1 MHIKL
6 FQVNMDRDEDRLAF
20 CSLDSVKR
28 EAGAIPASI
37 YDKVF
42 EGDIDCANLEE
53 TYMLFN
59 RDDRPGAKVFRSMSV
74 SDVIAVRDPETGAET
89 YHFCDSV
96 GFEVV
101 AFDPEKTTDRT
112 NKEPKTIRVVLVEPG
127 QEAQLADVDPS
138 LEGLYSAIK
147 TDLIEAA
154 YPFED
159 DSEACIVCDEEGK
172 IKGRDLNRALRMDGD
187 GEIYDIVAGTFIVCG
202 CGGENFGSL
211 TEEQQ
216 KKYLELYRW
225 PERFFRADG
234 EIQAVQIKP
243 ADRGDAR

>member
-1 MHIKL
+1 MHITL
-6 FQVNMDRDEDRLAF
+6 YQVNMDRDEDRLAF
-20 CSLDSVKR
+20 CSLDTVKR
-28 EAGAIPASI
+28 EAGAIPAEI

-42 EGDIDCANLEE
+42 DGDIDCANLEE
-53 TYMLFN
+53 AYMLFN

-101 AFDPEKTTDRT
+101 DFAPEKTTDRT
-112 NKEPKTIRVVLVEPG
+112 NREPKTIRVVLVEPG
-127 QEAQLADVDPS
+127 KEARLADVDPS
-138 LEGLYSAIK
+138 LEGLYKVIRAEM
-147 TDLIEAA
+147 IEPV
-154 YPFED
+154 YPFE
-159 DSEACIVCDEEGK
+159 EQVCLICDEEGK
-172 IKGRDLNRALRMDGD
+172 LTGRELNRALRYGGE

-202 CGGENFGSL
+202 CDEENFSSL
-211 TEEQQ
+211 TEDQQ

-225 PERFFRADG
+225 PERFFRVGDD
-234 EIQAVQIKP
+234 IQAIQIKP

>member
-1 MHIKL
+1 MHITL
-6 FQVNMDRDEDRLAF
+6 YQVNMGRDNDRLAF
-20 CSLDSVKR
+20 CSLDTVKR
-28 EAGAIPASI
+28 EAGAIPAEI

-53 TYMLFN
+53 AYMLFN
-59 RDDRPGAKVFRSMSV
+59 QDDRPGAKVFRSMSV

-89 YHFCDSV
+89 FHFCDSV

-154 YPFED
+154 YPFEE
-159 DSEACIVCDEEGK
+159 DSEACIV
-172 IKGRDLNRALRMDGD
+172 LRMDGD

-243 ADRGDAR
+243 IERGDAR

>member
-1 MHIKL
+1 MHITL

-20 CSLDSVKR
+20 CSLDTVKR
-28 EAGAIPASI
+28 EAGAIPAEI

-53 TYMLFN
+53 AYMLFN

-74 SDVIAVRDPETGAET
+74 SDVIAVRDPETGVET

-101 AFDPEKTTDRT
+101 DFDPEKTTDRT
-112 NKEPKTIRVVLVEPG
+112 NREPKTIRVVLVEPG
-127 QEAQLADVDPS
+127 KEARLADVDPS

-172 IKGRDLNRALRMDGD
+172 IKGRDLNRADRPVHE
-187 GEIYDIVAGTFIVCG
+187 GEAEYGV
-202 CGGENFGSL
+202 
-211 TEEQQ
+211 
-216 KKYLELYRW
+216 
-225 PERFFRADG
+225 
-234 EIQAVQIKP
+234 QAVEDRK
-243 ADRGDAR
+243 ADHRSEEVEEHVHHRHALGVALLQHQDQRHCAASEHHHRRGDDVPEAF

>member
-1 MHIKL
+1 MHMTLYQID
-6 FQVNMDRDEDRLAF
+6 MGRDENRLAF
-20 CSLDSVKR
+20 CSLDRIRAEVGQVPA
-28 EAGAIPASI
+28 EA
-37 YDKVF
+37 YEKVF
-42 EGDIDCANLEE
+42 EGDVDCASLEE
-53 TYMLFN
+53 AYLLFN
-59 RDDRPGAKVFRSMSV
+59 RDDRPGVREFHSMSV
-74 SDVIAVRDPETGAET
+74 SDVVAVRDPETGEDSF
-89 YHFCDSV
+89 HFCDSV
-96 GFEVV
+96 GFEEID
-101 AFDPEKTTDRT
+101 FDPELTTDRVPHAG
-112 NKEPKTIRVVLVEPG
+112 ETIRVVLVEPG
-127 QEAQLADVDPS
+127 KEARLADVDPS

-147 TDLIEAA
+147 TDLIEAT

-187 GEIYDIVAGTFIVCG
+187 GEIYDIVVGTFIVCG

-225 PERFFRADG
+225 PERFFQADG